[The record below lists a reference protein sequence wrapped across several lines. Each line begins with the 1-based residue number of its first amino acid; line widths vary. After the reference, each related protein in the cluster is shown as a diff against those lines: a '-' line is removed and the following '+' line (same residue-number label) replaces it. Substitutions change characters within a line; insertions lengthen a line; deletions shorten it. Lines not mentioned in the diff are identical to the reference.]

1 MGLALLLWGVSACG
15 KGGNSTAEPKPTPV
29 AAAAVEGRDLPL
41 TIEAVGTL
49 QGWEEVTVSSEVPG
63 TIDRV
68 LVDLGDQVK
77 QGQPLVAISPKELRA
92 AHERAEGAL
101 AQAEEAARR
110 RARGETLYQ
119 RGILARQDVEG
130 LEAEDRM
137 AQAAVRERQGERELA
152 RVRLNEAVI
161 RAPIAG
167 YVRRRLVSAGEF
179 IEDKKPVLVL
189 VTPHPLKLAA
199 QVSERY
205 AGEVRAGQAVEVVV
219 EAYPDRT
226 FPGKVTRVGPAV
238 AVESRTFAVEA
249 EVPNKDRLLKPGSF
263 AKAAIR
269 VRMEAGVP
277 VIPEAALL
285 TLAGVK
291 KVFVAEGGTARAR
304 PVETGRRLNG
314 MWEVRSGLKVGERV
328 LVSGHAWL
336 SDGDPIEVR

>member
-1 MGLALLLWGVSACG
+1 
-15 KGGNSTAEPKPTPV
+15 V

-41 TIEAVGTL
+41 MIEAVGTL

-68 LVDLGDQVK
+68 FVDLGDHVK

-92 AHERAEGAL
+92 AYERAEGAL
-101 AQAEEAARR
+101 ARAQAQAEEANRR
-110 RARGETLYQ
+110 RARGEEIYK
-119 RGILARQDVEG
+119 RGILSRQDVEG
-130 LEAEDRM
+130 LGAEDRM
-137 AQAAVRERQGERELA
+137 AQAAVRERQGEMEIA

-161 RAPIAG
+161 RASIAG

-179 IEDKKPVLVL
+179 IEDKKPVMVL
-189 VTPHPLKLAA
+189 VTPHPLKLVA
-199 QVSERY
+199 QVPERY
-205 AGEVRAGQAVEVVV
+205 AGEVRGGQAVEVAV
-219 EAYPDRT
+219 EAYPGRT

-249 EVPNKDRLLKPGSF
+249 EVPNKERLLKPGSF

-269 VRMEAGVP
+269 VRTDTAVP

-291 KVFVAEGGTARAR
+291 KVFVAEGEIARAR
-304 PVETGRRLNG
+304 QVETGRRLNG
-314 MWEVRSGLKVGERV
+314 ILEIRSGLKVGERV
-328 LVSGHAWL
+328 LVTGHAKL
-336 SDGDPIEVR
+336 SDGDPIEVK